1 MKLIGLAWHSLL
13 NRRFAVVL
21 TVVTIA
27 FSIGLLVMVEQLRQE
42 VRQGFYRSV
51 SGVDLIVG
59 ARTAPIQLLLYS
71 VFGIGGATNNID
83 WQTFKELE
91 QLPEIDWAVP
101 MALGDSHQGYRVMGT
116 TTAFFDHFKVG
127 NQEPLAIAKGKDQQE
142 IFEGLFDVV
151 IGAEVARKLGY
162 QIGDSVVLSH
172 GTGRVSLQAHDQLP
186 FQVAGILEPTGTP
199 IDQQLYVSLQAHRA
213 IHVGWETGMQRPGAG
228 LDVEQAKAL
237 GAQLE
242 PDTLTAIFLGL
253 KTRAAVFGLQ
263 RRVNEYRVEPL
274 SAIIPG
280 IALQELWRISGLA
293 EQILRVVAALVVLT
307 GLLGMLTVLLTTL
320 NERRREMAIL
330 RANGARPHQ
339 IATLLVLEA
348 GFIAAAG
355 IVLGLLLAYFAQWL
369 AAPMLLD
376 RLGIYLSLHW
386 PEPWQ
391 WGVLGAVWLAGLL
404 VALVPASLAYRR
416 TLADGMQVRN

>member
-1 MKLIGLAWHSLL
+1 MTLIRLAWKSLL
-13 NRRFAVVL
+13 NRRFAVLL
-21 TVVTIA
+21 TITTIA

-59 ARTAPIQLLLYS
+59 ARTAPVQLLLYS

-91 QLPEIDWAVP
+91 TLPEVDWAVP
-101 MALGDSHQGYRVMGT
+101 MALGDSHQGFRVMGT
-116 TTAFFDHFKVG
+116 TSAFFEAFKVG
-127 NQEPLAIAKGKDQQE
+127 NQEPLVIQAGKTKDQV
-142 IFEGLFDVV
+142 FNGLFDVV
-151 IGAEVARKLGY
+151 IGAQVARQLGY
-162 QIGDSVVLSH
+162 QLGDAIVLSH
-172 GTGRVSLQAHDQLP
+172 GTGRVSLQAHDTLP
-186 FQVAGILEPTGTP
+186 FEVVAVLAPTGTP
-199 IDQQLYVSLQAHRA
+199 IDQQLYVSLEAHRA
-213 IHVGWETGMQRPGAG
+213 IHVGWESGMQRPGAI
-228 LDVEQAKAL
+228 LDAKQAQAL
-237 GAQLE
+237 RDELE

-280 IALQELWRISGLA
+280 ITLQELWRISGLA
-293 EQILRVVAALVVLT
+293 EQILRVVAALVVFT

-348 GFIAAAG
+348 GLIAAGG
-355 IVLGLLLAYFAQWL
+355 IVLGLVLAYVAQWL
-369 AAPMLLD
+369 ASPMLLD
-376 RLGIYLSLHW
+376 RLGIYLSLQW
-386 PEPWQ
+386 PAAWQ
-391 WGVLGAVWLAGLL
+391 WGVLGSIWLAGLFI
-404 VALVPASLAYRR
+404 ALVPAMLAYRR
-416 TLADGMQVRN
+416 TLADGMQVRS